1 MQMKVF
7 PQTKLSWIY
16 NLCNFRE
23 IWNDDGN
30 LKNLGNNKTKKEER
44 KKWNKILLL
53 EIFLSGGI
61 FWSSVS
67 TGDFL
72 KNLWDIRQALF
83 STQPLSNG
91 RFPTKNVIFLEAQQN
106 QNNKVLSGTIT
117 RGNYLWDMLYVLR
130 YVSLVKHFWSSR
142 NTWQLLHFL
151 HDITALLVRW

>member
-1 MQMKVF
+1 MKKEFFEKMQMKVF

-23 IWNDDGN
+23 IWNDDGD

-91 RFPTKNVIFLEAQQN
+91 RFLTKKCYFLGGSAEPKQQGFIRNNIKLLEKIIFGIYSLF
-106 QNNKVLSGTIT
+106 LGT
-117 RGNYLWDMLYVLR
+117 YY
-130 YVSLVKHFWSSR
+130 
-142 NTWQLLHFL
+142 
-151 HDITALLVRW
+151 